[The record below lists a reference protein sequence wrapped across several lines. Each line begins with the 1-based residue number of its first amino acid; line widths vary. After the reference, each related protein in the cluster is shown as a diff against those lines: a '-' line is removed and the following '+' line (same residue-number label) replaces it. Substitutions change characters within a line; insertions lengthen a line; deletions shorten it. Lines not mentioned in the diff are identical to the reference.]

1 MNLSFALLA
10 DPEVMRML
18 ASGVGITLRL
28 FAGALVG
35 GFALALLLTAVNL
48 IPVRAVRALVAL
60 YVEYHR
66 NVPTVVQILVWYF
79 GMPEILPDSI
89 RDWINAGNSEFSFAL
104 IALSLGV
111 SAYFYE
117 DIRSGIRAIAPTQ
130 VEAARAIGLN
140 AVQALGYVILPQA
153 VRVAVPPLTNRSVIL
168 LKDTSLAMVIGV
180 TDLTYQTKHIEN
192 TTFQT
197 FEIFTVATLI
207 YLCLALSIAGL
218 GAWLARIR
226 PASFVR

>member
-1 MNLSFALLA
+1 MDISFAMLA
-10 DPEVMRML
+10 NPEVMSLLMT
-18 ASGVGITLRL
+18 GVGITLRL
-28 FAGALVG
+28 FVGALIG
-35 GFALALLLTAVNL
+35 GFALALLLTAINL
-48 IPVRAVRALVAL
+48 IDSRLVRAGVAL

-79 GMPEILPDSI
+79 GMPEILPEGV
-89 RDWINAGNSEFSFAL
+89 RNWINAGNSEFSFAL

-111 SAYFYE
+111 SAYYYE
-117 DIRSGIRAIAPTQ
+117 DIRSGIRAIAATQ

-140 AVQALGYVILPQA
+140 AVQALGYVVLPQA
-153 VRVAVPPLTNRSVIL
+153 VRFAVPPLINRSVIL

-197 FEIFTVATLI
+197 FEIFMLATLI
-207 YLCLALSIAGL
+207 YLCLALSISAL
-218 GAWLARIR
+218 GAWLARTW
-226 PASFVR
+226 PASFAR

>member
-10 DPEVMRML
+10 DADIMRLLMT
-18 ASGVGITLRL
+18 GVGITLRL
-28 FAGALVG
+28 FAGALIG

-48 IPVRAVRALVAL
+48 VPSRVVRGFVAV

-79 GMPEILPDSI
+79 GMPEILPVAL

-111 SAYFYE
+111 SAYYYE
-117 DIRSGIRAIAPTQ
+117 DIRSGIRAIPATQ

-153 VRVAVPPLTNRSVIL
+153 VRVAVPPLVNRSVIL

-197 FEIFTVATLI
+197 FEIFTVATLV
-207 YLCLALSIAGL
+207 YLCLALSVSGL
-218 GAWLARIR
+218 GAWLARTW

>member
-1 MNLSFALLA
+1 MNLSLTLLA
-10 DPEVMRML
+10 DPDVMGLLMR
-18 ASGVGITLRL
+18 GVGITLRL

-35 GFALALLLTAVNL
+35 GFALALLLTAINL
-48 IPVRAVRALVAL
+48 IPSRLVRAMVAL

-79 GMPEILPDSI
+79 GMPEILPAGI

-111 SAYFYE
+111 SAYYYE
-117 DIRSGIRAIAPTQ
+117 DIRSGIRAIPATQ

-153 VRVAVPPLTNRSVIL
+153 VRVAVPPLVNRSVIL

-197 FEIFTVATLI
+197 FEVFTVATLV
-207 YLCLALSIAGL
+207 YLCLALAIAGL
-218 GAWLARIR
+218 GAWLARIW

>member
-10 DPEVMRML
+10 DADIMRLLMT
-18 ASGVGITLRL
+18 GVGITLRL
-28 FAGALVG
+28 FAGALIG

-48 IPVRAVRALVAL
+48 VPSRIVRGFVAL

-79 GMPEILPDSI
+79 GMPEILPAPL

-111 SAYFYE
+111 SAYYYE
-117 DIRSGIRAIAPTQ
+117 DIRSGIRAIPATQ

-153 VRVAVPPLTNRSVIL
+153 VRVAVPPLVNRSVIL

-197 FEIFTVATLI
+197 FEIFTVATLV

-218 GAWLARIR
+218 GAWLARTW
-226 PASFVR
+226 PASFTR

>member
-1 MNLSFALLA
+1 
-10 DPEVMRML
+10 
-18 ASGVGITLRL
+18 
-28 FAGALVG
+28 
-35 GFALALLLTAVNL
+35 
-48 IPVRAVRALVAL
+48 
-60 YVEYHR
+60 
-66 NVPTVVQILVWYF
+66 
-79 GMPEILPDSI
+79 
-89 RDWINAGNSEFSFAL
+89 
-104 IALSLGV
+104 V

-117 DIRSGIRAIAPTQ
+117 DIRSGIRAIAATQ

-153 VRVAVPPLTNRSVIL
+153 VRVAVPPLVNRSVIL

-197 FEIFTVATLI
+197 FEVFTVATLI

-218 GAWLARIR
+218 GAWLARIW

>member
-1 MNLSFALLA
+1 MNLSLTLLA
-10 DPEVMRML
+10 DPDVMGLLMR
-18 ASGVGITLRL
+18 GVGITLRL

-35 GFALALLLTAVNL
+35 GFALALLLTAINL
-48 IPVRAVRALVAL
+48 IPSRLVRALVAL

-79 GMPEILPDSI
+79 GMPEILPAGI

-111 SAYFYE
+111 SAYYYE
-117 DIRSGIRAIAPTQ
+117 DIRSGIRAIAATQ

-153 VRVAVPPLTNRSVIL
+153 VRVAVPPLVNRSVIL

-197 FEIFTVATLI
+197 FEVFTVATLV
-207 YLCLALSIAGL
+207 YLCLALAIAGL
-218 GAWLARIR
+218 GAWLARIW

>member
-117 DIRSGIRAIAPTQ
+117 DIRSGIRAIAATQ

-153 VRVAVPPLTNRSVIL
+153 VRVAVPPLVNRSVIL

-197 FEIFTVATLI
+197 FEVFTVATLI

-218 GAWLARIR
+218 GAWLARIW